1 MDYSWIFWVEIPIL
15 FDAVEYHEMRVL
27 WRRWYSVCYTIMVS
41 PSPDHHLRLVI
52 LSIIIPI
59 SAEELSRECGGRL
72 VDTGNS
78 VCHILRCY
86 PRPLRI
92 VEDHQVVVQTLPV
105 SGKHRQPVTSL
116 TPLSPHNQSYKS
128 NLYLDPFRPT
138 QARSS
143 WRRQDCKWGQA
154 WIWLT
159 LLLVVSCDSDAGYS
173 GFCTHPLIASNYGIQ
188 TNVIKH
194 SLPSLSPD
202 DKKCFHV
209 VKNICR

>member
-1 MDYSWIFWVEIPIL
+1 MGADQCL
-15 FDAVEYHEMRVL
+15 
-27 WRRWYSVCYTIMVS
+27 
-41 PSPDHHLRLVI
+41 
-52 LSIIIPI
+52 
-59 SAEELSRECGGRL
+59 
-72 VDTGNS
+72 DTDNS

-116 TPLSPHNQSYKS
+116 TPLSPHSQSYKS

-209 VKNICR
+209 VKNICRQDILENLCSTNYRGRDFTTYCVDWKSIINF